1 MKADFGSRTKFASAR
16 KSCRP
21 WNGSKIKKQCYLK
34 SWGDIKETW
43 YLRKPD
49 KNISEFNNRGKMN
62 LLSTPSW
69 SNQISSFWIG
79 VCLRNVVCRWEFC
92 FLCWPWKISS
102 HLSHTQDT
110 RSTGSRCFSEWM
122 KGYFLFADHYDWPI
136 QAGES
141 KRFVKLIGFEFVFFP
156 FFIGHTMIEN
166 YLRQAF
172 FIKKKYRL

>member
-1 MKADFGSRTKFASAR
+1 MAPATRAHRKDKIKADFGSRTKFASAR

-92 FLCWPWKISS
+92 FSLLTMKNFVPFVTHPEYTVNRFEMFFCFLNEGLFSFCWPLRLAN
-102 HLSHTQDT
+102 LSW
-110 RSTGSRCFSEWM
+110 R
-122 KGYFLFADHYDWPI
+122 K
-136 QAGES
+136 
-141 KRFVKLIGFEFVFFP
+141 
-156 FFIGHTMIEN
+156 
-166 YLRQAF
+166 
-172 FIKKKYRL
+172 